1 MREIPVN
8 RTHRTQWF
16 TLTQLP
22 ALPFDHE
29 QKVQDTWQRVREAAR
44 NRLVPFYL
52 LPQNFRSIKL
62 QKLYE
67 ALYQVP
73 LDNRNFRKWVK
84 GLPYVEALAQV
95 ETNVSHCPGKYYQFK
110 LAAYEAFTK
119 ATQLSPY

>member
-1 MREIPVN
+1 MD
-8 RTHRTQWF
+8 RTHRAQWF
-16 TLTQLP
+16 ALTQLP
-22 ALPFDHE
+22 ELPFDHG

-44 NRLVPFYL
+44 SRPIPFHL
-52 LPQNFRSIKL
+52 LPPKFSLNQL

-84 GLPYVEALAQV
+84 GLPYVEALAEV
-95 ETNVSHCPGKYYQFK
+95 ETNVSHRPGKLHQFK